1 MSMKEERARR
11 GWSQTHV
18 TTLTGISQS
27 DLSAI
32 ENGRRLPGAGW
43 RRRLADVFG
52 VSEVELFGP
61 ERKTRRSTE
70 GAR

>member
-1 MSMKEERARR
+1 MKEERARR
-11 GWSQTHV
+11 GWSQTRV
-18 TTLTGISQS
+18 SALTGISQS

-43 RRRLADVFG
+43 RRRLADAFG
-52 VSEVELFGP
+52 VNEVELFGP
-61 ERKTRRSTE
+61 ERKTRTTAE